1 MVVEIIVS
9 VQMMLGSLEYRSFE
23 LGMSK
28 PQLDFGRVLW

>member
-28 PQLDFGRVLW
+28 PQLGFGRVLW